1 MRAVRTLWAAGALA
15 LVVFAA
21 PVISQQPA
29 RAYQPP
35 EEINFRKAAIVSEG
49 SRLAAELFSLKSL
62 DGTKLPTIIMSH
74 GWGGTA
80 SLLRDDAVAFA
91 KAGYLVV
98 TFDYR
103 GWGASESRVILA
115 QPAPADRDKRRFT
128 AEVIEVREVVD
139 PLDQAND
146 LQNVIHWVHGEP
158 GCDTSRI
165 GLWGSSFSGAHVVY
179 AAARDPRV
187 KALVSQV
194 PPQQQRWVVDT
205 PAEAAQTYHEA
216 TARARGEIGYPE
228 PGARVVGNLRGA
240 PIRDKLIHFA
250 PVDDVDKASGC
261 AMLFILAENEE
272 LFANKDHGL
281 AAYERAKGPKKLVIV
296 PKITHYGIYT
306 TARPQAQKLAIEWFN
321 EHLKTAKDAA
331 APKAAE

>member
-1 MRAVRTLWAAGALA
+1 M
-15 LVVFAA
+15 
-21 PVISQQPA
+21 
-29 RAYQPP
+29 
-35 EEINFRKAAIVSEG
+35 SEG

-62 DGTKLPTIIMSH
+62 DGQKLPTIIMSH

-80 SLLRDDAVAFA
+80 AQLRTDAAAFA
-91 KAGYLVV
+91 RAGYLVV

-115 QPAPADRDKRRFT
+115 QPAPAVKKDHRFT

-146 LQNVIHWVHGEP
+146 LQNVIHWVQGEP
-158 GCDTSRI
+158 QCDTDRI
-165 GLWGSSFSGAHVVY
+165 GLWGSSFSGGNVVY
-179 AAARDPRV
+179 AAERDSRI

-194 PPQQQRWVVDT
+194 PPQHRRWVVAT
-205 PAEAAQTYHEA
+205 PEAARQTYREA
-216 TARARGEIGYPE
+216 TARARGEIGYPA
-228 PGARVVGNLRGA
+228 PGIRVLRNLRGA
-240 PIRDKLIHFA
+240 PIREKMINFA

-272 LFANKDHGL
+272 LFDNRDHGL
-281 AAYERAKGPKKLVIV
+281 ASYARAKGPKKLVTI

-306 TARPQAQKLAIEWFN
+306 TARAQAQKLAIEWFD
-321 EHLKTAKDAA
+321 EHLKGE
-331 APKAAE
+331 PKAKTKKGFIGSPGWTPQCTPETHPYFGTLFRVPDSHTFWRTRASGGKSG